1 MDGTLVLGDKNLR
14 KEGHMCVV
22 VANVM
27 GLYGDGL
34 LGILIKV
41 LDMELVNCTR
51 NTARWIYG
59 ENKDH

>member
-1 MDGTLVLGDKNLR
+1 
-14 KEGHMCVV
+14 MCVV

-41 LDMELVNCTR
+41 LDVELVNWAR
-51 NTARWIYG
+51 NADRWIYG
-59 ENKDH
+59 ENKDC